1 MSTDWYTKLVLT
13 IVAVCL
19 ALLVYQGHRETES
32 GASGAEEGRYHL
44 TPMPMARM
52 VLRFDSQTGRTW
64 KSLFPDL
71 NAWEPVADSAAERL
85 GEAIRES
92 SGAPAAAAPQPAAPP
107 LDATLPATPASPA
120 PPSEGAGTPEDPA
133 RP

>member
-13 IVAVCL
+13 VVAVCL
-19 ALLVYQGHRETES
+19 ALLVYQGHRDAGS
-32 GASGAEEGRYHL
+32 GASGAPGAEEGRYHL

-71 NAWEPVADSAAERL
+71 NAWEPVADSADERL
-85 GEAIRES
+85 GKAISE
-92 SGAPAAAAPQPAAPP
+92 GPKAPVAAAPAP
-107 LDATLPATPASPA
+107 DTALPATPASPA
-120 PPSEGAGTPEDPA
+120 PPSEGAGTP
-133 RP
+133 